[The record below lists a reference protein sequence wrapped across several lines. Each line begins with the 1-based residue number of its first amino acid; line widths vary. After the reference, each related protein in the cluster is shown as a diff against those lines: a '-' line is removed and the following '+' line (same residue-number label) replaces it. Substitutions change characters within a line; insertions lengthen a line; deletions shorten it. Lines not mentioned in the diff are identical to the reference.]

1 MSCQELSNIYIE
13 SISWNVWSK
22 TCQLIFKR
30 IDCVIG
36 KGSPLKKKGDTNT
49 TEFIVLINYHIH
61 HTKFKLKKYS
71 TLTTSISQDTVDA
84 WNKQIRL
91 MTANTY
97 SPVTCCGMGQSTGI
111 ILWKKTQKCW
121 NCQIITLHQPQNITG
136 SLLSVPPSLIRFSLG
151 HLTLAQ
157 LPWSILF

>member
-1 MSCQELSNIYIE
+1 MRYIIDRKSISNHMDVGYEKFYPMGDIYPIRGLIFDIIQYSWCRICIICVMSCQELSNIYIE

-30 IDCVIG
+30 IDCIIG

-61 HTKFKLKKYS
+61 HTKFELKKYS

-111 ILWKKTQKCW
+111 IL
-121 NCQIITLHQPQNITG
+121 
-136 SLLSVPPSLIRFSLG
+136 
-151 HLTLAQ
+151 
-157 LPWSILF
+157 

>member
-61 HTKFKLKKYS
+61 HTKVWVKKNIHFLPLQYHRTLLMHGINRLGWWLQIHTVPSHAAEWDSQQALSCEKKPTEMLKLSNNYTLSTPKYHRFS
-71 TLTTSISQDTVDA
+71 SIS
-84 WNKQIRL
+84 
-91 MTANTY
+91 
-97 SPVTCCGMGQSTGI
+97 P
-111 ILWKKTQKCW
+111 
-121 NCQIITLHQPQNITG
+121 TLSHYI
-136 SLLSVPPSLIRFSLG
+136 
-151 HLTLAQ
+151 
-157 LPWSILF
+157 